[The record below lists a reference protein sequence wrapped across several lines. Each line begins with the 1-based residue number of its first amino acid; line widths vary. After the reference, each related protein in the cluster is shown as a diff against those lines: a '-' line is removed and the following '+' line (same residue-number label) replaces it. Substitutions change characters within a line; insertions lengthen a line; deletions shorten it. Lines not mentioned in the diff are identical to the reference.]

1 MNLKHAFMIA
11 LTALVASCTP
21 RETALTLLETTDTHG
36 RYDEFANDAY
46 VIKQMKAELGDKL
59 ILLDNGDDLQGSV
72 FQYCSNQD
80 AEHPNLVSEVLNYFP
95 YDVVCVGNHDIE
107 AGRKVFDRLYSETK
121 MPVLAANVI
130 DETTGEPYFTPYV
143 VLERD
148 GFKVAV
154 LGLLTPYVVTWVP
167 DRLRPGLRFDNLEEA
182 AAHWVKVIQ
191 EKEHP
196 DLMVGMF
203 HSGWEPMAQNLP
215 EDHPLGRE
223 NATKWVA
230 ENVPGF
236 DLIFYGHDHR
246 ARAEKVLNI
255 NGEPVYVLNSG
266 CRGQGLAKAKVTLQK
281 RQKPQI
287 TVELMTTDGEEKD
300 STYLAMLQPY
310 LDRAEQY
317 KQREVANLPVTISSD
332 DAFKGPSLWV
342 DEIHRCQLETV
353 EVEGIHADISMAAPL
368 GGGKIIEA
376 GTLTVNDFFTW
387 YPFENALAV
396 MALTGKEVKGFL
408 EYAYEMKNPIY
419 NFDSGAGILY
429 EVTDKN
435 PMGERIHIISMADG
449 TPFDMEKT
457 YNVVMNSYRSM
468 GGGNHLING
477 VGWAQEDIKNHVV
490 WQSDRDL
497 RSLFI
502 DWAARKG
509 TLDTEPLNCWKLK

>member
-1 MNLKHAFMIA
+1 MII
-11 LTALVASCTP
+11 LTAMFASCSQK
-21 RETALTLLETTDTHG
+21 ETTLTLLETTDTHG
-36 RYDEFANDAY
+36 RYDEFANDALI
-46 VIKQMKAELGDKL
+46 IKQMKAELGDRL
-59 ILLDNGDDLQGSV
+59 ILLDNGDDLQGTV

-80 AEHPNLVSEVLNYFP
+80 PEHPNLTSEFLNYFP
-95 YDVVCVGNHDIE
+95 YDVACVGNHDIE
-107 AGRKVFDRLYSETK
+107 AGRKVFDRVYSEAK

-130 DETTGEPYFTPYV
+130 DETTGEPYFTPYII
-143 VLERD
+143 LERE
-148 GFKVAV
+148 GYKIAV

-167 DRLRPGLRFDNLEEA
+167 ERLRPGLRFEQLEA
-182 AAHWVKVIQ
+182 AAEKWVKTIQ

-196 DLMVGMF
+196 DLMVGLF
-203 HSGWEPMAQNLP
+203 HSGFEPQMQNLP

-236 DLIFYGHDHR
+236 DIIFYGHDHR
-246 ARAEKVLNI
+246 ARAEKLTNI

-266 CRGQGLAKAKVTLQK
+266 NRGVGLALAEVTFKKGKKPSISISLMATDDEQK
-281 RQKPQI
+281 D
-287 TVELMTTDGEEKD
+287 ENF
-300 STYLAMLQPY
+300 LALIQPY
-310 LDRAEQY
+310 IDRAEAY
-317 KQREVANLPVTISSD
+317 RQREVATLPVSISSD
-332 DAFKGPSLWV
+332 DIFSGPCLWV
-342 DEIHRCQLETV
+342 DEIHRCQMETV
-353 EVEGIHADISMAAPL
+353 EAEGIHADISMAAPL
-368 GGGKIIEA
+368 SSGKTIEA
-376 GTLTVNDFFTW
+376 GMLKVSDFFTW

-396 MALTGKEVKGFL
+396 MALTGKEVKAFL

-419 NFDSGAGILY
+419 NFDCAAGILY
-429 EVTDKN
+429 EVTDKS
-435 PMGERIHIISMADG
+435 PMGERIHILSMANG

-502 DWAARKG
+502 DWAAKKG
-509 TLDTEPLNCWKLK
+509 TLDSEPLNCWKIK